1 MLQGMGMLEVPWLAV
16 ELREWFAVTRSTFLI
31 LSVSMP
37 CGIILVGDL
46 MNLYEY
52 EDHSLQ
58 KLAQRLHH
66 LSDTE
71 VGSGFISL
79 SSRERFPLP
88 FSISIIRCCNI
99 WWRYNPGHGLSFI
112 EAPKRSY
119 NEASNCKRLVWITL
133 YLLEEKH
140 WNENMSKGYNFR
152 IIVHKLLR
160 KKKYL

>member
-1 MLQGMGMLEVPWLAV
+1 
-16 ELREWFAVTRSTFLI
+16 
-31 LSVSMP
+31 
-37 CGIILVGDL
+37 

-88 FSISIIRCCNI
+88 FSISIIS
-99 WWRYNPGHGLSFI
+99 LSNVHKVSSLFT
-112 EAPKRSY
+112 RS
-119 NEASNCKRLVWITL
+119 CLLKRL
-133 YLLEEKH
+133 
-140 WNENMSKGYNFR
+140 
-152 IIVHKLLR
+152 
-160 KKKYL
+160 

>member
-112 EAPKRSY
+112 EAPKRMNSMVL
-119 NEASNCKRLVWITL
+119 APLSSKWQFLLIITL
-133 YLLEEKH
+133 SFIGIYNHYLEAAR
-140 WNENMSKGYNFR
+140 SC
-152 IIVHKLLR
+152 
-160 KKKYL
+160 YLFGSG